1 MPSAFPQDHFMS
13 DVASNIKG
21 VPAPLLRPDLMPPAG
36 FVWSLRDLAVTVQ
49 SMTLREHLVSKMLEP
64 EEIAIQQF

>member
-1 MPSAFPQDHFMS
+1 
-13 DVASNIKG
+13 
-21 VPAPLLRPDLMPPAG
+21 MPPAG